1 MDNEVSASLPNLLD
15 DLPQE
20 YLGQDINNFF
30 GCQEWYPPVP
40 FRQGQLP
47 AADIIEPEEPLT
59 NQAFKDDKY
68 RYIEMLRSYIS
79 SCGGRLSEGW
89 QVTFKIKRDHT
100 KRTLYIPP
108 DDFVPADGETC
119 RSSYQA
125 RTEVARAM
133 GLVAI
138 NNHKRNKK
146 KEQLHS
152 CANKE
157 CTEPGDGSLALCN
170 VRRGRGRPRRN
181 AAGNL
186 LTADCLPAA
195 AGQTQLQEGTL
206 AVYTGAPASGPLLMG
221 SGFDCK
227 DSTRAIIEEMLQKDR
242 DLETAQSHRKYLT
255 EKVQVTN
262 AKLEACEA
270 TKGQL
275 ATQVAKLQRALAQKE
290 EELAETGR

>member
-1 MDNEVSASLPNLLD
+1 MYFTA
-15 DLPQE
+15 
-20 YLGQDINNFF
+20 
-30 GCQEWYPPVP
+30 
-40 FRQGQLP
+40 
-47 AADIIEPEEPLT
+47 
-59 NQAFKDDKY
+59 
-68 RYIEMLRSYIS
+68 
-79 SCGGRLSEGW
+79 
-89 QVTFKIKRDHT
+89 
-100 KRTLYIPP
+100 
-108 DDFVPADGETC
+108 
-119 RSSYQA
+119 
-125 RTEVARAM
+125 
-133 GLVAI
+133 
-138 NNHKRNKK
+138 
-146 KEQLHS
+146 
-152 CANKE
+152 
-157 CTEPGDGSLALCN
+157 GDGSLALCN

-227 DSTRAIIEEMLQKDR
+227 DGTRAIIEEMLQKDR

-275 ATQVAKLQRALAQKE
+275 ATQVPIFHSRKLI
-290 EELAETGR
+290 GRCRKPFDNLTVAAVISFFLCRWHADWDDHDACILPCRDCTQMYST